1 MNTTGKKIIFPRGMD
16 KRYCSDF
23 LDSNRSC
30 RHEKCNFVHVVYPS
44 GFTEKD
50 KRLMDAHIKETEG
63 ILVNPSM
70 RAAGNNVSA

>member
-1 MNTTGKKIIFPRGMD
+1 MNTTGKKITFPRDLD
-16 KRYCSDF
+16 KKYCADF
-23 LDSNRSC
+23 LDTNRNC
-30 RHEKCNFVHVVYPS
+30 RHEKCNFVHAVYPS

-63 ILVNPSM
+63 ILVNPNM